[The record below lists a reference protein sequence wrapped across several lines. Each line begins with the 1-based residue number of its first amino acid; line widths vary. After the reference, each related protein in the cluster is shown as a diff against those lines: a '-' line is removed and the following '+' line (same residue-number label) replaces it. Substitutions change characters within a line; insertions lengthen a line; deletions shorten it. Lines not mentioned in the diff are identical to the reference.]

1 MEHGIIYRVSF
12 RFIHRQYYPAFA
24 AEMSS
29 EKGIQFEGIFI
40 ASSLIHDAW
49 LINENKI
56 GVAGIRFVQ
65 EFVVRK

>member
-12 RFIHRQYYPAFA
+12 RFIHCQYYPAFA

-29 EKGIQFEGIFI
+29 EKGIQFEVIFI

-49 LINENKI
+49 LIKMEIERTWTNHRI
-56 GVAGIRFVQ
+56 TV
-65 EFVVRK
+65 

>member
-40 ASSLIHDAW
+40 ASSLIHDA
-49 LINENKI
+49 
-56 GVAGIRFVQ
+56 
-65 EFVVRK
+65 